1 MHSLISNKIEGIQQL
16 CKKHKVSSLYLF
28 GSYSKGNAN
37 ENSDVDL
44 LVQFGNVDLLNY
56 FDNFIDLKIKLE
68 KLLGKPIDLVEN
80 KTIRNPFLKES
91 IEQSQELIYG

>member
-16 CKKHKVSSLYLF
+16 CKKHKVSRLYLF